1 VRRLFLALGIAAVA
15 ALILAACDGGG
26 STAPPSPT
34 SAPAP
39 TATPTAAPS
48 PSPTPAPT
56 ATPTPVPAL
65 SPCEAVPALPTTLS
79 DQPNLYS
86 ISVPEGWAVVTDEG
100 AMGVQV
106 SRISVESPDFSLFID
121 EAAEGPFSPY
131 YYETGAV
138 FIVHVMTPEQAPPYH
153 FDPVISESAI
163 TVDGADAAYHV
174 FKEPST
180 FAGQLLD
187 AHANHGGNYY
197 LFRMGYNPETCPA
210 GEDLFAAILA
220 SLEFN

>member
-1 VRRLFLALGIAAVA
+1 LFPALGIAAVA

-56 ATPTPVPAL
+56 AIPTPAL
-65 SPCEAVPALPTTLS
+65 SPCEAVPPLPTTLS

-163 TVDGADAAYHV
+163 TVDAAAAAYHV

>member
-1 VRRLFLALGIAAVA
+1 MRLADKTVLLTGAGSGRARPPRSRPPPIAVPSGPKGVPANAICPGPILTPMLESLFPNEEEKMKRLNRIPMGRFGRAAAVVYA
-15 ALILAACDGGG
+15 ALL
-26 STAPPSPT
+26 PPP
-34 SAPAP
+34 PP
-39 TATPTAAPS
+39 PP
-48 PSPTPAPT
+48 P
-56 ATPTPVPAL
+56 ATPTPGPAL
-65 SPCEAVPALPTTLS
+65 SPCEAVPPLPTTLS

-138 FIVHVMTPEQAPPYH
+138 FIVHMSRAILSPPSKVEKKC
-153 FDPVISESAI
+153 PWLPCSPASSA
-163 TVDGADAAYHV
+163 AAYHV

-180 FAGQLLD
+180 FAGQLL
-187 AHANHGGNYY
+187 
-197 LFRMGYNPETCPA
+197 
-210 GEDLFAAILA
+210 
-220 SLEFN
+220 